1 MMKAARDVSG
11 SRDNSVLFALGEL
24 SRLEEARMQDEAA
37 VVEAKR
43 AQEAEARV
51 AAAASE
57 AAAIVRAEAEAKQAA
72 LVAEAEARLRVE
84 AERNDS
90 GRMASMRDEIAR
102 IREERELLHRTLA
115 ARSATPVDDGGVS
128 SKRWALAFGTS
139 SLVAA
144 SLAALLVFQARN
156 APTPMPAPVVAAAPI
171 AITPIAPEPV
181 VVAAP
186 APAVESA
193 TAEVQAPARRP
204 RPTRT
209 RPETR
214 TEVAPTDELGFDL
227 ESNDVLE
234 GIDEAH
240 PPRRSTRRI
249 SREGNQ

>member
-1 MMKAARDVSG
+1 MIKAARDSSG
-11 SRDNSVLFALGEL
+11 SRDNSVLIALGEL

-43 AQEAEARV
+43 AQEAEAR
-51 AAAASE
+51 AAATASE
-57 AAAIVRAEAEAKQAA
+57 AAAVVRAEAEAKQAA

-115 ARSATPVDDGGVS
+115 ARSTTPVDDGGVS

-156 APTPMPAPVVAAAPI
+156 APTPMLAPVVAAVPTAMMERGPAPVI
-171 AITPIAPEPV
+171 A
-181 VVAAP
+181 AAP
-186 APAVESA
+186 PAVVEA
-193 TAEVQAPARRP
+193 TPAAVEAPPRRAP
-204 RPTRT
+204 RTRT
-209 RPETR
+209 RPETH
-214 TEVAPTDELGFDL
+214 TEVAPADELGLDL

-240 PPRRSTRRI
+240 PPRRSTRRAH
-249 SREGNQ
+249 